1 MSSPSSSRSPSPSCE
16 FSLSPEKPK
25 PSTSANLNAA
35 AKTFAPQSPPQPVPS
50 IPIVGTVL
58 MTGEC
63 FPVQPYDNQYLDVVE
78 EVFTMPTS
86 APAATGFFEE
96 TASSSLSE
104 LQLKKAE
111 ADWEKAKVE
120 KETLAL
126 RLEIEQ
132 LKLELNT
139 LQNCKVKVNE
149 GGVDGVDGE
158 GVGGGNNGEKDSEA
172 EATAEEEPVADPEAV
187 VGKKIIAFIRLTK
200 NENMPWP
207 HRLYGKNNYSMWR
220 ESILSCAEA
229 AECGHILDNGEKVSP
244 FGNEND
250 FLWDQQNDWLY
261 DLIWDSISAKAIDAV
276 TPPKRHSAYMLWNH
290 LESTFRLP
298 LEEERRALFRG
309 LYPTQQNVS
318 DREYIKEFQDARRKL
333 EKLGF
338 PVPDW
343 LLYDILYEGVSEQS
357 RNTIQNNLELRRET
371 MPKHLPQT
379 LEIDVLIDEL
389 VTCLPHQTEHEHEHD
404 TGAGNDSAGNDSGND
419 SGNGSNDSNENNA
432 ALDSPALSIIS
443 TSNRSSSNNS
453 TDTRNTGN
461 NTPST
466 KTSTKGGSNG
476 NNTSNGTNNKSSN
489 NTSNIKCEYCGRWGH
504 TPSNCFYNHP
514 EMASEHWRNRNA
526 HGIEFFRNRQLE
538 RQSSKASEKT
548 WNGHG
553 RGKGKGKGS
562 SPERS
567 SSVPANANM
576 TQSIRAIAR
585 QFYDQMDKEV

>member
-1 MSSPSSSRSPSPSCE
+1 MASRSSRSPSPSYE
-16 FSLSPEKPK
+16 REPSPKKPK

-50 IPIVGTVL
+50 IPLFQPKIVGTVL
-58 MTGEC
+58 TTAEC
-63 FPVQPYDNQYLDVVE
+63 IPAQPYGHQYVDE
-78 EVFTMPTS
+78 EIFTMPTS
-86 APAATGFFEE
+86 APAAGFFDE
-96 TASSSLSE
+96 TASSLSE

-139 LQNCKVKVNE
+139 LQSGKVNSE
-149 GGVDGVDGE
+149 GGVDGED
-158 GVGGGNNGEKDSEA
+158 VGGNGEKDSEA
-172 EATAEEEPVADPEAV
+172 AEEPAVDPEAV

-207 HRLYGKNNYSMWR
+207 HRLYGKANYSMWR
-220 ESILSCAEA
+220 ESILSCAEVA
-229 AECGHILDNGEKVSP
+229 QCGHILDNGEKVSP

-261 DLIWDSISAKAIDAV
+261 DLIWDSIGAKAIDAV

-298 LEEERRALFRG
+298 LEEERRALFHG
-309 LYPTQQNVS
+309 LYPTQLKVS

-343 LLYDILYEGVSEQS
+343 LLYDILYEGVEEQS
-357 RNTIQNNLELRRET
+357 RNTIQNNLELRKET

-379 LEIDVLIDEL
+379 LKIDELIDEL
-389 VTCLPHQTEHEHEHD
+389 VTCLPHQTEYEL
-404 TGAGNDSAGNDSGND
+404 DSSTGNDSGND
-419 SGNGSNDSNENNA
+419 SGNGSSTSNESNA
-432 ALDSPALSIIS
+432 AKSRGIDSPAPSIIS

-453 TDTRNTGN
+453 TDTRNTSN

-466 KTSTKGGSNG
+466 RASTKGGSNG
-476 NNTSNGTNNKSSN
+476 SNTSNGNSNKPSN
-489 NTSNIKCEYCGRWGH
+489 NNNIKCEYCERWGH
-504 TPSNCFYNHP
+504 TPSGCFYNHP
-514 EMASEHWRNRNA
+514 EIASEQWRTRNA
-526 HGIEFFRNRQLE
+526 HGIEYFRNRKPEQ
-538 RQSSKASEKT
+538 QSSKATS
-548 WNGHG
+548 NGNGNGNGNG
-553 RGKGKGKGS
+553 RGKWKGKGR